1 MKKYRGLLLDFYGTL
16 VHEDDEIVSGICEQ
30 IQRSAG
36 VTTTPQEIGRYWW
49 MSFSRLFQQAYGDT
63 FRSQRRLGLESL
75 ADTIKYFDATDI
87 PSTLIASQHD
97 HWGAPPIFADTKPF
111 LSFVAQASIPV
122 CIVSNIDRIDLEK
135 ALVYHGLNFENIVT
149 SDDVKAYKPRQEI
162 FEAALEALGLPRE
175 EVLHVG
181 DSRTSDVAGARASRI
196 PVAWLNRFGK
206 EDSEEWPVTHTIRN
220 LDELQSILIKG
231 VDDESTLQPD

>member
-30 IQRSAG
+30 IQRSAA
-36 VTTTPQEIGRYWW
+36 VTATREEIGRYWW
-49 MSFSRLFQQAYGDT
+49 ISFSGRFQEAHGDS
-63 FRSQRRLGLESL
+63 FHSQRTLALESL
-75 ADTIKYFDATDI
+75 ADTINYFEAAGI
-87 PSTLIASQHD
+87 PSALIASQHD

-111 LSFVAQASIPV
+111 LNFVAQARIPV

-135 ALVYHGLNFENIVT
+135 ALVYHGLNLENIVT

-162 FEAALEALGLPRE
+162 FEAALAKLGLPRE

-181 DSRTSDVAGARASRI
+181 HSRTSDIAGARTSGI

-206 EDSEEWPVTHTIRN
+206 EVSEEQFANHT
-220 LDELQSILIKG
+220 LQSLEELQPLLEMAMN
-231 VDDESTLQPD
+231 D